1 MDKDTIL
8 YATVDEQIEK
18 LKKQG
23 LIISNL
29 DFARSELALYG
40 YSNLIK
46 SYRDPYTIMSEECS
60 KKYRSGVTFEQI
72 QSLYILDQN
81 LRNAVMAS
89 MLDLEEYVKEAAAD
103 VIAYK
108 YGTNQN
114 DYLQYRNYVNKKKRK
129 QRFTLPAILD
139 TLKKTL
145 NTDKNPIAH
154 YSQKYGVVPPW
165 ILFKSVYFS
174 TIVNFI
180 NLFKHEEQ
188 LALAQKMYD
197 ANTLG
202 IPDTAL
208 IPLMMDTLFICIEYR
223 NLSAHGGRV
232 YNHECSSRLRP
243 PAEANNL
250 RGFSQLLFL
259 LNMLR
264 YQQPFENLSEALN
277 LQLSRHCSM
286 YPEDITYLGQI
297 LNINIIQRTPVWISA
312 KSSKYHI
319 DQHCCGIKKPIEL
332 ELSDAQKQGFQPCKK
347 CCHKDA

>member
-72 QSLYILDQN
+72 QSLYILDKN

-129 QRFTLPAILD
+129 QRIKETAYEVYNIKAIPQELEYRIENSKEQKIKTYDYFISLSSVDYESVQRLITLLNKDNKNVYCDWKAD
-139 TLKKTL
+139 NNYLKRRLVCKATQ
-145 NTDKNPIAH
+145 NVINKRIEQ
-154 YSQKYGVVPPW
+154 SKK
-165 ILFKSVYFS
+165 ILFVDS
-174 TIVNFI
+174 
-180 NLFKHEEQ
+180 
-188 LALAQKMYD
+188 
-197 ANTLG
+197 
-202 IPDTAL
+202 DTSRNSCWVKYELNYADQRGKEIL
-208 IPLMMDTLFICIEYR
+208 VLRKDSIDNSNICLM
-223 NLSAHGGRV
+223 
-232 YNHECSSRLRP
+232 
-243 PAEANNL
+243 
-250 RGFSQLLFL
+250 
-259 LNMLR
+259 
-264 YQQPFENLSEALN
+264 ALN
-277 LQLSRHCSM
+277 DKWFIDSNYENILQL
-286 YPEDITYLGQI
+286 
-297 LNINIIQRTPVWISA
+297 
-312 KSSKYHI
+312 
-319 DQHCCGIKKPIEL
+319 
-332 ELSDAQKQGFQPCKK
+332 
-347 CCHKDA
+347 

>member
-72 QSLYILDQN
+72 QSLYILDKN

-250 RGFSQLLFL
+250 R
-259 LNMLR
+259 NVI
-264 YQQPFENLSEALN
+264 NLKA
-277 LQLSRHCSM
+277 
-286 YPEDITYLGQI
+286 EDIY
-297 LNINIIQRTPVWISA
+297 S
-312 KSSKYHI
+312 
-319 DQHCCGIKKPIEL
+319 
-332 ELSDAQKQGFQPCKK
+332 
-347 CCHKDA
+347 

>member
-1 MDKDTIL
+1 
-8 YATVDEQIEK
+8 
-18 LKKQG
+18 
-23 LIISNL
+23 
-29 DFARSELALYG
+29 
-40 YSNLIK
+40 
-46 SYRDPYTIMSEECS
+46 MSEECS

-72 QSLYILDQN
+72 QSLYILDKN

-188 LALAQKMYD
+188 LALHRKCMTPILLAF
-197 ANTLG
+197 
-202 IPDTAL
+202 L
-208 IPLMMDTLFICIEYR
+208 ILHLF
-223 NLSAHGGRV
+223 
-232 YNHECSSRLRP
+232 P
-243 PAEANNL
+243 
-250 RGFSQLLFL
+250 
-259 LNMLR
+259 
-264 YQQPFENLSEALN
+264 
-277 LQLSRHCSM
+277 
-286 YPEDITYLGQI
+286 
-297 LNINIIQRTPVWISA
+297 
-312 KSSKYHI
+312 
-319 DQHCCGIKKPIEL
+319 
-332 ELSDAQKQGFQPCKK
+332 
-347 CCHKDA
+347 

>member
-23 LIISNL
+23 LIINSL

-46 SYRDPYTIMSEECS
+46 SYRDPYMIMSEEGS
-60 KKYRSGVTFEQI
+60 KSYRSGITFEQI
-72 QSLYILDQN
+72 QSLYILDKN

-174 TIVNFI
+174 TIVKFPCNTFWI
-180 NLFKHEEQ
+180 N
-188 LALAQKMYD
+188 
-197 ANTLG
+197 N
-202 IPDTAL
+202 
-208 IPLMMDTLFICIEYR
+208 
-223 NLSAHGGRV
+223 
-232 YNHECSSRLRP
+232 
-243 PAEANNL
+243 
-250 RGFSQLLFL
+250 
-259 LNMLR
+259 
-264 YQQPFENLSEALN
+264 
-277 LQLSRHCSM
+277 
-286 YPEDITYLGQI
+286 
-297 LNINIIQRTPVWISA
+297 
-312 KSSKYHI
+312 
-319 DQHCCGIKKPIEL
+319 
-332 ELSDAQKQGFQPCKK
+332 
-347 CCHKDA
+347 